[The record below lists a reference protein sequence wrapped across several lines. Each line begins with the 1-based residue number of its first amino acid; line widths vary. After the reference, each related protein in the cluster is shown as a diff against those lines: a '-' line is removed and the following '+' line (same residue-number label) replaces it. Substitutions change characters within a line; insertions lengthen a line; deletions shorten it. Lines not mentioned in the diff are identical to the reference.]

1 MRLEP
6 QTIHLL
12 NHDLYCRVKWMNTWI
27 TLFKHS
33 QLIRTLKHRSCNI
46 ISQKIIRNC
55 RDVCCPWSILYCWCK
70 VSKFFNAALFSN
82 MRTVD
87 VRGCTVSLK
96 TGPFWDLNTETYVLT
111 FLKNKKLFART
122 IYIRLLIK
130 IYHKSFVWTKKWKKW
145 IFQFLPL
152 NALYISV
159 SWVSVLI
166 IIIAMQ

>member
-1 MRLEP
+1 MTLEP

-55 RDVCCPWSILYCWCK
+55 GDVCCPWSILYCWCK
-70 VSKFFNAALFSN
+70 VSKFFHAALFWTWGLL
-82 MRTVD
+82 MLGD
-87 VRGCTVSLK
+87 VSLK
-96 TGPFWDLNTETYVLT
+96 TGPFWDLTTETNVLT

-130 IYHKSFVWTKKWKKW
+130 IYHKSFIWTKKWKKW

-159 SWVSVLI
+159 SWVSILI
-166 IIIAMQ
+166 TIIAMQ